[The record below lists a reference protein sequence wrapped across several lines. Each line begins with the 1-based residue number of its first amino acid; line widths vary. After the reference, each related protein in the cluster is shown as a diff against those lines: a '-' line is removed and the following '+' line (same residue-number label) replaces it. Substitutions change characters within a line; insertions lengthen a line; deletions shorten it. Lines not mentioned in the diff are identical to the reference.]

1 MVRVVIDTNV
11 LVSTLIN
18 DGPSRKLVLN
28 LLEEHTVIVSRRM
41 LAELA
46 DVVIR
51 DKFAI
56 KNSQV
61 DRFLSILLK
70 KSKIVSDTPH
80 FKVVSE
86 DPDDDKVLDTAYN
99 GKADYIVTGD
109 RHLLALKRFKRTQ
122 ILTVTQMLKILS

>member
-1 MVRVVIDTNV
+1 
-11 LVSTLIN
+11 
-18 DGPSRKLVLN
+18 
-28 LLEEHTVIVSRRM
+28 M

-80 FKVVSE
+80 FKAVSE

-122 ILTVTQMLKILS
+122 ILTVTQMLVILS